1 MKFINDFAIALVQPG
16 KYKELVNNSVWR
28 VILYVIILTLISSVT
43 LVVATRELY
52 GILGEYYEKNIPEFT
67 FENNTLTSNDT
78 FNFDLAGMQIV
89 LDTTKQ
95 LTKEDFSESLNGMLF
110 DSDSLLIK
118 QGPKIIEAKY
128 SELTEGVDIKFTKAS
143 LVNYKDIAKLII
155 NITVVF
161 YVLLSI
167 PLLLLGALFVTVIAT
182 AFAAPQ
188 YRMKFSKAYKLALY
202 SRGLP
207 IIVSTVL
214 SMFVGKL
221 PVFVSIFVSFVIL
234 RRAIF
239 YILHEDKH
247 ENKEM

>member
-1 MKFINDFAIALVQPG
+1 MKIINDFAIALVHPSR
-16 KYKELVNNSVWR
+16 YKELINNSVWR

-43 LVVATRELY
+43 LIFAARELY

-67 FENNTLTSNDT
+67 FENNILTSEDT
-78 FNFDLAGMQIV
+78 FDFDLAGMKLVI
-89 LDTTKQ
+89 DTTKQ
-95 LTKEDFSESLNGMLF
+95 LTQEDFSESYNGMLF

-118 QGPKIIEAKY
+118 QGPKVIDAKY

-143 LVNYKDIAKLII
+143 LAKYKGIAKLVI
-155 NITVVF
+155 NLTAVI
-161 YVLLSI
+161 YGLLSI
-167 PLLLLGALFVTVIAT
+167 PMLLFGALFVTVIAT

-207 IIVSTVL
+207 IVVSTIL

-221 PVFVSIFVSFVIL
+221 PVFVSIFVSFIIL

-239 YILHEDKH
+239 TISHEDKH